1 MKIFSFKTKVVGRE
15 DLTPDTI
22 LLKMGCVDG
31 FTFESGQFIT
41 LFIEKDGERKP
52 RSYSIFS
59 DPKSEGCFDLCIKI
73 VDGGYAS
80 DIFANA
86 KVGDEFDCKGPFG
99 HFKFNKEDS
108 NSKICMI
115 GTGTGVAPLYSMLND
130 NLGVSSKEFHLIFGV
145 RYVRDLILLDE
156 LDKMQKEFSN
166 FTYDIAVSR
175 EEFRGKQ
182 GRVTTVL
189 PSDCEDTTFYICG
202 LKDMV
207 FSVKDLLVSKGVD
220 IKNIKFE
227 RYD

>member
-1 MKIFSFKTKVVGRE
+1 MARE

-22 LLKMGCVDG
+22 ILKMSCVDD
-31 FTFESGQFIT
+31 FSFESGQFIT
-41 LFIEKDGERKP
+41 LFIEKDGARKP

-59 DPKSEGCFDLCIKI
+59 DPEQEGCFDLCIKI
-73 VDGGYAS
+73 VEGGYAS
-80 DIFANA
+80 EMFASS

-108 NSKICMI
+108 NSKVCMI
-115 GTGTGVAPLYSMLND
+115 GTGTGIAPFYSMLKD
-130 NLGVSSKEFHLIFGV
+130 NLGKSSKKFHLIFGV
-145 RYVRDLILLDE
+145 RYVRDLILIDE
-156 LDKMQKEFSN
+156 FDKMVVGNSN
-166 FTYDIAVSR
+166 FTYDTAVSR

-189 PSDCEDTTFYICG
+189 PQEVDDTTFYICG

-207 FSVKDLLVSKGVD
+207 FSVKDELISRGVD